1 MMEITLNVPR
11 KPKKKKKISKRK
23 SAYKAKR
30 KSTYK
35 AKRRSAHK
43 RCIPKGVLRKAR
55 SLKWVKRR
63 MLEKPKRLKQV
74 CIPTGALS
82 KAKSLKKLKSRYAG
96 VKYGFARRKKAA
108 KGRMVQGLLP
118 FGPPPRKAPS
128 RKKTPTGV
136 RYEYMDIIGLS
147 PLEREMRGITEKHIR
162 IADKRGH
169 AMVKPPRGKSAA
181 PASSGYWPKGEIAAN
196 NPYRRK
202 YRFNYTVPVYAFNDT
217 LSAEGLT
224 NGITA
229 GYRPSVIKQVIPVV
243 AGLAANSILS
253 GTLSRMVAKRLNLS
267 DTVRGPAGLA
277 IGLLSAGALSMA
289 TKMIT
294 PRYTQA
300 VFLGGMAQVL
310 WDGYQTYLQP
320 LIKKYTNLGCCGNG
334 EEPDLTF
341 GLWCP
346 ECADGLNDFLSP
358 SQIETARPVISQAVS
373 SVMPA
378 MDVAMQSPPQPSAP
392 LTATVNGKEV
402 VVEKVDDQP
411 PGTSGFGDFLTPN
424 QVAQAS
430 PLGDF
435 GSL

>member
-1 MMEITLNVPR
+1 MEIMLNP
-11 KPKKKKKISKRK
+11 PKKSKKKRKVAKKKSARK
-23 SAYKAKR
+23 SKKQ
-30 KSTYK
+30 
-35 AKRRSAHK
+35 HK
-43 RCIPKGVLRKAR
+43 RCIPKSVLRKAR

-63 MLEKPKRLKQV
+63 MLSKPKSLKKV
-74 CIPTGALS
+74 CIPTKTLE
-82 KAKSLKKLKSRYAG
+82 KAKSLKKLKSRFAG

-108 KGRMVQGLLP
+108 KGGMVQGLLP
-118 FGPPPRKAPS
+118 FGPAPKAPRKAPA
-128 RKKTPTGV
+128 RKKAPAGV
-136 RYEYMDIIGLS
+136 RYDYMDIINLS
-147 PLEREMRGITEKHIR
+147 PLEREMRGITAKHLR
-162 IADKRGH
+162 TADKRGH
-169 AMVKPPRGKSAA
+169 VMVKPPKGESAA
-181 PASSGYWPKGEIAAN
+181 PASSGFWPEGEIAAN
-196 NPYRRK
+196 PHRRK

-217 LSAEGLT
+217 LSAAGLT

-229 GYRPSVIKQVIPVV
+229 GYRPRVIMQIVPVV
-243 AGLAANSILS
+243 GGLVANSILS
-253 GTLSRMVAKRLNLS
+253 GTLSKMVADRLKLN
-267 DTVRGPAGLA
+267 DTVKGPAGLA
-277 IGLLSAGALSMA
+277 VGLLSAGALSVA
-289 TKMIT
+289 TKMIA
-294 PRYTQA
+294 PRYAQS

-320 LIKKYTNLGCCGNG
+320 LVKKYTGLGCCGNG

-358 SQIETARPVISQAVS
+358 SQIEMARPVISQAVS

-402 VVEKVDDQP
+402 VVEKVDDQSA
-411 PGTSGFGDFLTPN
+411 GTSGFGDFLTPN
-424 QVAQAS
+424 QVSQAS